1 MYIKKYLFRDSV
13 TGALI
18 NGIECAIVHCTQAQN
33 QGIKIH
39 PRNNEINNLM
49 YARKQ
54 KMPLPTS
61 LKGQSYEIHASCGA
75 LNG

>member
-1 MYIKKYLFRDSV
+1 MVDAGFEPRIS
-13 TGALI
+13 
-18 NGIECAIVHCTQAQN
+18 AQN

-39 PRNNEINNLM
+39 QRNNEINNLM
-49 YARKQ
+49 HARKQ